1 MWRVIRQNGIKGE
14 RGEGE
19 RREKGEERGEERESK
34 KETFP
39 CDATISLLLS
49 LLSASPFPM
58 AIKHIYKYLSNRRGD
73 LLKGAERRSGE
84 GEGEKEERGGDREK
98 REKRAREESQCGCA

>member
-1 MWRVIRQNGIKGE
+1 
-14 RGEGE
+14 
-19 RREKGEERGEERESK
+19 
-34 KETFP
+34 
-39 CDATISLLLS
+39 
-49 LLSASPFPM
+49 M